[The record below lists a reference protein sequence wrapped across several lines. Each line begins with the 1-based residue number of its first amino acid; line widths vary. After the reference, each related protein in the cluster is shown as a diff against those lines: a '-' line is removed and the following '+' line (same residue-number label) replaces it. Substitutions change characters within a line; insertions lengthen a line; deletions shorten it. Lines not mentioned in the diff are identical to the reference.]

1 MGRAT
6 WELVLEAARAL
17 TTRGMAEFSRASLL
31 DEVRRL
37 DPHRRPDSIG
47 PAGSVGA
54 VRSVEA
60 ARSVE
65 PTPVQIATTPVAPT
79 GSDSDLIDIVL
90 VGCAKSKVSRPSAAR
105 SLYQSALFDKRRSH
119 AEARAR
125 AWYVLSAEHGLVHPD
140 TLLEPY
146 DVALTEQPEDYR
158 RAWGQ
163 WVVAKLRQL
172 EGDLRQRHIEIHAG
186 QAYAAPLL
194 PLLRAAGAHAV
205 HPVSG
210 LRRGEQLAWYGSG
223 PGCAQEDSW
232 LSNVTII
239 DGPHHSPGFTY
250 RWPDSTETFES
261 STDITLAV
269 AGRSHQLRVAVCDRE
284 AYGRPR
290 RRIVVFAGSQPLA
303 EAVGTDD
310 YPRSRTL
317 AGLLKDADGRM
328 VRPGEPVPEVYEGF
342 PLVDFSDEVTGPYT
356 RTAIAAL
363 LREDDFVSWA
373 TFALARMAV
382 RTNTPPDTPA
392 ATGPPPAAVP
402 PPPRVPAQRRGDQ
415 QAVVAA
421 LLRYGREWDQ
431 QRVGREPELTPH
443 PEANRLILDNPYA
456 FLLGV
461 IFDQGIPA
469 ERAWRAPYELRLRLG
484 HLDPPRMAGEL
495 DAVRAAVARRP
506 TLHRF
511 VEEMPRWLVE
521 AAQRV
526 VSGYGGE
533 AGAIWSD
540 NPRAADLAARLRSFR
555 GIGQKKSAMA
565 VEILARDLGV
575 PVRELTG
582 SDIAYD
588 VHVRRVFLRTG
599 LADDD
604 DLDHMVEVARRLH
617 PERPG
622 ELDYPAW
629 LIGRQWCGAG
639 TPDCALC
646 PLAAVCPRDVLRA
659 DGVTG
664 G

>member
-1 MGRAT
+1 M
-6 WELVLEAARAL
+6 
-17 TTRGMAEFSRASLL
+17 
-31 DEVRRL
+31 
-37 DPHRRPDSIG
+37 
-47 PAGSVGA
+47 
-54 VRSVEA
+54 
-60 ARSVE
+60 
-65 PTPVQIATTPVAPT
+65 
-79 GSDSDLIDIVL
+79 
-90 VGCAKSKVSRPSAAR
+90 
-105 SLYQSALFDKRRSH
+105 
-119 AEARAR
+119 
-125 AWYVLSAEHGLVHPD
+125 
-140 TLLEPY
+140 
-146 DVALTEQPEDYR
+146 
-158 RAWGQ
+158 
-163 WVVAKLRQL
+163 
-172 EGDLRQRHIEIHAG
+172 
-186 QAYAAPLL
+186 
-194 PLLRAAGAHAV
+194 
-205 HPVSG
+205 
-210 LRRGEQLAWYGSG
+210 
-223 PGCAQEDSW
+223 
-232 LSNVTII
+232 II
-239 DGPHHSPGFTY
+239 DGPRRSPGFTY

-269 AGRSHQLRVAVCDRE
+269 AGRSHRLRVAVCDRE
-284 AYGRPR
+284 AYGQPR

-310 YPRSRTL
+310 YPRSRAL

-328 VRPGEPVPEVYEGF
+328 LRPAEPVPEVYDGF

-356 RTAIAAL
+356 RTGLAVL

-392 ATGPPPAAVP
+392 ATGPLPAAVP

-421 LLRYGREWDQ
+421 LLRYGREWDE

-484 HLDPPRMAGEL
+484 HLDPARMAGEL

-526 VSGYGGE
+526 VSEYGGD

-540 NPRAADLAARLRSFR
+540 NPRAVDLAARLRGFR

-575 PVRELTG
+575 PVRELSG

-599 LADDD
+599 LAAYD

-622 ELDYPAW
+622 ELDSPAW

-639 TPDCALC
+639 VPDCAAC

-659 DGVTG
+659 AGVTG